1 LIAKYIACNNDTIG
15 KTKEF
20 IALMGEGEKIELRQA
35 NASKTR
41 KEEKC
46 SHYIANREAL
56 QVHQGQFLIERLG
69 NSLQG
74 DKVQGLIIRSCPNIQ
89 PID

>member
-46 SHYIANREAL
+46 ITL
-56 QVHQGQFLIERLG
+56 PIERLYKSIKG
-69 NSLQG
+69 SF
-74 DKVQGLIIRSCPNIQ
+74 
-89 PID
+89 